1 MATIKKINVGY
12 TDGVM
17 PLTLADLD
25 ILEEYL
31 VGMADIL
38 NNEGDA
44 GEGVLEL
51 SDGVEYF
58 FTAAI
63 KNGQLEACIGPRG
76 LAEKMLN
83 LHGLTTYEH
92 FD

>member
-1 MATIKKINVGY
+1 MDIKKININCAF
-12 TDGVM
+12 
-17 PLTLADLD
+17 PLTVTDLD
-25 ILEEYL
+25 ILEKYL

-38 NNEGDA
+38 NEGDA

-58 FTAAI
+58 CTAAI
-63 KNGQLEACIGPRG
+63 KNGQFEAAIRPRDS
-76 LAEKMLN
+76 AEKMLN